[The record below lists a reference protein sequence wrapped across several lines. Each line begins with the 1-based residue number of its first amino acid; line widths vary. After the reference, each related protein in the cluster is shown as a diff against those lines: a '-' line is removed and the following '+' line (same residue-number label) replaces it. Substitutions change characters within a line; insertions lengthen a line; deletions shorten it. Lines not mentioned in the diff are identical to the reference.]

1 LGEELLTIDCILGL
15 RVTAT
20 GDVGSIS
27 GWSPLFQTVVG
38 AGGDARVW
46 WTSTGDDIMGSTV
59 FLGGEDGSAVSRE
72 MGGILLF
79 DFLFSPLGRGI
90 AGAARDSFRVAVG
103 WTGDL
108 IVGGAVFNR
117 AAA

>member
-1 LGEELLTIDCILGL
+1 MGEELLTIDCILGL

-46 WTSTGDDIMGSTV
+46 WTSTGEDIMGSTV
-59 FLGGEDGSAVSRE
+59 LFGGERGVVVVSRE
-72 MGGILLF
+72 MGGILLL
-79 DFLFSPLGRGI
+79 DFLFSPLERGI
-90 AGAARDSFRVAVG
+90 AGAARESFRAVA
-103 WTGDL
+103 TGDL
-108 IVGGAVFNR
+108 IVGGALFNR